1 MPNNNLN
8 PAPMREKTIDEKVNE
23 SYTRVGELVIKF
35 AKIEEDAQALQK
47 ASIDVQND
55 LRASVDTL
63 RNELKLREG
72 TKLSASVA

>member
-23 SYTRVGELVIKF
+23 SYTRVGEIVIKF

-63 RNELKLREG
+63 KNELKLRES